1 MSLVLEALKKQ
12 EAGHDPDA
20 AVSLARASL
29 ERRRLRLWVGLFA
42 AAMLANAALLLWMFG
57 MPPWVTS
64 GASIPAPAS
73 TDTAAPNADTGHT
86 GNGASADYAP
96 ASTAMPEREVQVPPA
111 VSSVRPANG
120 NRSSPTPSPGAAPA
134 AAEPP
139 AEVPAGP
146 QRIRLSDLP
155 AAARARFPGIAFS
168 THIYSDDP
176 AQRAVVANGQR
187 LREGDR
193 IRGLEVVEITETGV
207 VLAFENYL
215 VEVPIAVDWD
225 HL

>member
-1 MSLVLEALKKQ
+1 MGD
-12 EAGHDPDA
+12 AGQ
-20 AVSLARASL
+20 L
-29 ERRRLRLWVGLFA
+29 
-42 AAMLANAALLLWMFG
+42 
-57 MPPWVTS
+57 PP
-64 GASIPAPAS
+64 PAAS
-73 TDTAAPNADTGHT
+73 TDTAAPSADPGHA
-86 GNGASADYAP
+86 GNGASAGYAP
-96 ASTAMPEREVQVPPA
+96 ASTAMPEREVPA
-111 VSSVRPANG
+111 TSAISSARPAKG
-120 NRSSPTPSPGAAPA
+120 NPSSPTPSPAAAPA

-139 AEVPAGP
+139 ADVPAGP
-146 QRIRLSDLP
+146 QRIRLGDLP